1 MSPTNKPR
9 VAVILLGAGNG
20 TRLGRN
26 EPKAFVHLA
35 GRPTLSRALEAVFG
49 MEEHVQ
55 VIVTVPRSFE
65 PIAKQLVRSVAG
77 GRNRAATVV
86 AGGST
91 RQESVAAALKFL
103 EPSIEVVLVHDAA
116 RPLTPSVVFDSISA
130 EVLSSGA
137 GVVPGLPVA
146 DTIKRMDEAGLV
158 VETVDRSVLM
168 AVQTPQ
174 GFPRAQLVA
183 AHAAATEEFTDDS
196 ALVAAAGFPVAV
208 IAGDHLAFK
217 ITTAWELRRAEQ
229 LFTASAASGI
239 RVGTGTDVHAYDETK
254 PLWLAGLHWP
264 DEIGLRGHSDGD
276 VVAHAICDAML
287 SAAKLGDLGSVFGTN
302 DPKFQDAHGDI
313 FLRET
318 LFLLRDAGF
327 EVGNVSVQLIGNHP
341 MVSRRRVE
349 AEEFLSGI
357 LGASV
362 SIAGTTSDALGF
374 TGRGE
379 GMAAIATALVHA
391 RTVAEASHSN
401 S

>member
-1 MSPTNKPR
+1 MSQQNNPR

-35 GRPTLSRALEAVFG
+35 GRPTLSRALESVFA
-49 MEEHVQ
+49 MTEPTQ
-55 VIVTVPRSFE
+55 VIITVPMSYG
-65 PIAKQLVRSVAG
+65 PIAKQLARSVPG
-77 GRNRAATVV
+77 GRDREPTIIV
-86 AGGST
+86 GGST
-91 RQESVAAALKFL
+91 RQESVAEALKFL
-103 EPSIEVVLVHDAA
+103 EPSIDVVLVHDAA
-116 RPLTPSVVFDSISA
+116 RPLTPSLVFDSVAS
-130 EVLSSGA
+130 EVRTSNA

-146 DTIKRMDEAGLV
+146 DTIKRTDENGQI

-174 GFPRAQLVA
+174 GFPREQLVA
-183 AHAAATEEFTDDS
+183 AHKAAKEEHTDDS
-196 ALVAAAGFPVAV
+196 ALVADAGYPVSV
-208 IAGDHLAFK
+208 IAGDPLAFK

-229 LFTASAASGI
+229 LFTESAATSI

-254 PLWLAGLHWP
+254 QLWLAGLHWP
-264 DEIGLRGHSDGD
+264 NEIGLRGHSDGD
-276 VVAHAICDAML
+276 VVAHAICDAIL
-287 SAAKLGDLGSVFGTN
+287 SAAKLGDLGSVFGTS
-302 DPKFQDAHGDI
+302 DPKFEDAHGDV

-318 LFLLRDAGF
+318 VYLVRDAGF

-357 LGASV
+357 IGASV

-391 RTVAEASHSN
+391 RTVAEASHTRD
-401 S
+401 